1 MRNRRNK
8 KNNVTIKTFKNFHH
22 RGISLDHTRYWRNI
36 SFDFPCNS
44 FTSSSSNSHCLPFPL
59 DFFRGSQEEWLHG
72 KSLRRLAP
80 SFPGVKASWTLTSY
94 GSSRCNKWFHS
105 QPCVSRYKN
114 LFPSFSNEDNHRER
128 EK

>member
-8 KNNVTIKTFKNFHH
+8 KNNVTIKTFKNFHSSWNFSGSH
-22 RGISLDHTRYWRNI
+22 ALLAEYFVRFSLQLVYFQFLQF
-36 SFDFPCNS
+36 S
-44 FTSSSSNSHCLPFPL
+44 LPFPL